1 MALQTHEIQ
10 PTQGER
16 EVPPFEETANVFAA
30 LDSEPKCLLLAAM
43 SPHTIYTRG
52 ELKNL
57 LLNIQG
63 TDPGWVQSDRTAW
76 EYCSQTL
83 APLGLVAQE
92 LADENGVFGYVKTP
106 FGREDGTAIA
116 GLLLHFSAKNKPSLY
131 EVLGNASSSAA
142 VNEIELDEENSIE
155 YRNRA
160 PGCRLKI
167 FEALTGDQ
175 PPRRAIDLVNQ
186 IGVDRGVVTD
196 HLRKLARK
204 KIIGYGSLHF
214 GETYKTDEAV
224 EGDAWSHIS
233 LSEEQKEMLKSF
245 LKIKKAVEGD
255 AELRREG
262 LSLAR
267 EYTNDSL
274 RASYLMEKAK
284 RTSPHSSGL
293 SLDHRI
299 SQILDILVERGVG
312 TTTEE
317 IRAEMEREGTA
328 LSDSRIRSILRNL
341 REAGVVDKENGDSI
355 RALWR
360 IHAA

>member
-1 MALQTHEIQ
+1 MNQII
-10 PTQGER
+10 
-16 EVPPFEETANVFAA
+16 ETTSIF
-30 LDSEPKCLLLAAM
+30 
-43 SPHTIYTRG
+43 I
-52 ELKNL
+52 
-57 LLNIQG
+57 
-63 TDPGWVQSDRTAW
+63 
-76 EYCSQTL
+76 
-83 APLGLVAQE
+83 GLVGAIIIGILFHNQSCLIDIKKE
-92 LADENGVFGYVKTP
+92 LEIGLRRFRNEL
-106 FGREDGTAIA
+106 RNLCISNSAIFV
-116 GLLLHFSAKNKPSLY
+116 G
-131 EVLGNASSSAA
+131 
-142 VNEIELDEENSIE
+142 
-155 YRNRA
+155 
-160 PGCRLKI
+160 
-167 FEALTGDQ
+167 
-175 PPRRAIDLVNQ
+175 
-186 IGVDRGVVTD
+186 
-196 HLRKLARK
+196 K
-204 KIIGYGSLHF
+204 KI
-214 GETYKTDEAV
+214 
-224 EGDAWSHIS
+224 
-233 LSEEQKEMLKSF
+233 SEEQKEMLKSF

-341 REAGVVDKENGDSI
+341 REAGVVDKENGSI